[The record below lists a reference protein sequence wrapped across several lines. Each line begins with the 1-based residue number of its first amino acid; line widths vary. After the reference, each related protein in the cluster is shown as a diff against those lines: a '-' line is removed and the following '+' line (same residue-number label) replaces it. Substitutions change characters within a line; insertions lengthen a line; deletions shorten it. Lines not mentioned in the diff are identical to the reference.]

1 MFNLVFFDLQF
12 EGFLPSFAGG
22 FRVKIEDLNVLGPAG
37 IGYHLLTQNGSSR
50 GVAGGKNTLIFFY
63 QNVYKKWLPHL
74 SKNMSVLKQNVT
86 QLPAPFYGNVF

>member
-37 IGYHLLTQNGSSR
+37 IGYHLLTQNGSFR
-50 GVAGGKNTLIFFY
+50 GVAGGKNTLNGFY
-63 QNVYKKWLPHL
+63 QNVYKK
-74 SKNMSVLKQNVT
+74 
-86 QLPAPFYGNVF
+86 

>member
-37 IGYHLLTQNGSSR
+37 IGYHLLTQNGSFR
-50 GVAGGKNTLIFFY
+50 GVAGGKKYSKCL
-63 QNVYKKWLPHL
+63 LPECI
-74 SKNMSVLKQNVT
+74 
-86 QLPAPFYGNVF
+86 

>member
-37 IGYHLLTQNGSSR
+37 IGYHLLTQNGSFR
-50 GVAGGKNTLIFFY
+50 GVAGGKKYI
-63 QNVYKKWLPHL
+63 KW
-74 SKNMSVLKQNVT
+74 VLAKCI
-86 QLPAPFYGNVF
+86 